1 MMNTITFYGR
11 TDVGLVRPNNEDA
24 LLADKEANFCLVADG
39 MGGAAAGETASQ
51 IFVQTTGEIFNQ
63 QRVASQADALERVR
77 KSFINANDRILD
89 HVKAFPQH
97 RGMGCTAEVLAFSED
112 TFIVGHIGDSRT
124 YRLRGHHL
132 KQLTRDHSL
141 VQDQLDQGAITLEE
155 ARSHTM
161 RNVILRAVGVR
172 PSIEVDTLHGPVQP
186 GDLFMLCS
194 DGLTDMVEDQV
205 IASVLALEA
214 SPSEKVEQLIT
225 LAKQAGGKD
234 NITVLLALV
243 EPA

>member
-1 MMNTITFYGR
+1 MNNISFYGR

-24 LLADKEANFCLVADG
+24 LLADSQAKFCLVADG

-51 IFVQTTGEIFNQ
+51 IFVQTTGEIFNKQ
-63 QRVASQADALERVR
+63 LVTSGEDAMERVQ
-77 KSFINANDRILD
+77 KSFINANNRILE
-89 HVKAFPQH
+89 HVQAFPQH
-97 RGMGCTAEVLAFSED
+97 QGMGCTAEILAFWEN
-112 TFIVGHIGDSRT
+112 TFVIGHIGDSRT

-132 KQLTRDHSL
+132 KQMTRDHSL
-141 VQDQLDQGAITLEE
+141 VQDQIDQGLLTFAQ
-155 ARSHTM
+155 ARSHSM

-172 PSIEVDTLHGPVQP
+172 PALEVDTLRGPVTA

-214 SPSEKVEQLIT
+214 SMPEKVEQLVT

-243 EPA
+243 T

>member
-1 MMNTITFYGR
+1 MTNNISFYGR
-11 TDVGLVRPNNEDA
+11 TDMGLVRPNNEDA
-24 LLADKEANFCLVADG
+24 LLADDQAKFCLVADG

-51 IFVQTTGEIFNQ
+51 IFVQTTGEIFNKQ
-63 QRVASQADALERVR
+63 LVTSSQDALERVQN
-77 KSFINANDRILD
+77 SFLSANDRILE
-89 HVKAFPQH
+89 HVEAVPQH
-97 RGMGCTAEVLAFSED
+97 QGMGCTAEILAFWED
-112 TFIVGHIGDSRT
+112 TFVVGHIGDSRT

-132 KQLTRDHSL
+132 KQLTKDHSL
-141 VQDQLDQGAITLEE
+141 VQDQLDQGIITLEQ
-155 ARSHTM
+155 ARSHAM

-172 PSIEVDTLHGPVQP
+172 PSLEVDTLQGSVSA

-214 SPSEKVEQLIT
+214 SMPEKVEQLVT

-243 EPA
+243 S